1 MTEKNVWEWICMKN
15 NKLFTILLM
24 VALLVFTTACT
35 KDEPEETVSEPDQN
49 ETQQIVEENY
59 ADEEFLNDFVKALV
73 ARWEYKPDFEYEE
86 GSSDHFN
93 YFTELVQIERDILNK
108 YRNEK
113 FQDAGLAE
121 LCNSYLDGL
130 DQQDEAL
137 SYLMNNY
144 DAFSGLWRTARD
156 QRAICIKAIYDEV
169 SGFTVPAEHEYGLYH
184 MLTAAYISQ
193 NSDQVYSLLNSA
205 IKNGDYKLEGSV
217 LSFSILNT
225 TGFEFRDY
233 PIYADL
239 YDNGTYVYYGI
250 FELNSWKPNEVC
262 DFVFALDPSIGFDT
276 IEITVN

>member
-1 MTEKNVWEWICMKN
+1 
-15 NKLFTILLM
+15 M

-169 SGFTVPAEHEYGLYH
+169 SGFIVPAECEYGLYH